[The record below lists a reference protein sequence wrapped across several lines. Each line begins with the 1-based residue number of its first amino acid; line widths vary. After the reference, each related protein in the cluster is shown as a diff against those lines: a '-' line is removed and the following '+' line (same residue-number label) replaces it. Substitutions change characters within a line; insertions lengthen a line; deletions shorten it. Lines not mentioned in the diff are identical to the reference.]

1 MFGLNRKPPKGGW
14 PIERS
19 KMTWL
24 PADPNSQSTTDFDCG
39 SEWYEREINNTVQEG
54 KWALNPDVG
63 AFEFFLNGKTVGY
76 AFVVD
81 KRYPYPDWVSTREEY
96 VRVIYTAGINKR
108 YRGKPDPYPGS
119 DETLAEVMF
128 RVIEE
133 LPREVIRKDKVVG
146 CVVGLFLQVY
156 VENHHARRFYEKIKF
171 TQDIPRGETSSAKH
185 PQPTISLRKDLP

>member
-1 MFGLNRKPPKGGW
+1 
-14 PIERS
+14 
-19 KMTWL
+19 MTWL

-146 CVVGLFLQVY
+146 CVVGLFLKVY
-156 VENHHARRFYEKIKF
+156 VENNHARRFYEKIKF